1 MNYDNANHLAI
12 VNQGM
17 VKLVLGEMPELVE
30 QLTQTTELEVPQL
43 RWSDIQGF
51 NLLELMTSERSGA
64 PRAG

>member
-1 MNYDNANHLAI
+1 VNYDNANHLAI

-43 RWSDIQGF
+43 RWSDIQVF